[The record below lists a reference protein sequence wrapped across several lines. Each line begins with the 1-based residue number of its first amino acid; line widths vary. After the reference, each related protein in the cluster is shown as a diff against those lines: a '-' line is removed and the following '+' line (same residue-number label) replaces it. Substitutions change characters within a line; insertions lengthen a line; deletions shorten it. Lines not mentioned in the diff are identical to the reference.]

1 MESRNVFRIGAL
13 MAALGI
19 VAGAFGAHVIKGK
32 VEPKDLETF
41 EIAVRYQMYHA
52 LGLMAV
58 AGWFQALADR
68 DTVAKTP
75 KTAVLMLIT
84 GTIIFSG
91 TLYGIV
97 AGGPRWLGAI
107 TPIGGTLQ
115 IIGWAM
121 LAFCGGNKTKK
132 E

>member
-1 MESRNVFRIGAL
+1 MKPYQIVKSGAVL
-13 MAALGI
+13 AAVGI
-19 VAGAFGAHVIKGK
+19 AAGAFGAHGLKGK

-52 LGLMAV
+52 LGLLAV
-58 AGWFQALADR
+58 GAYLAGAAAKLSKPVSIAIILLLA
-68 DTVAKTP
+68 
-75 KTAVLMLIT
+75 
-84 GTIIFSG
+84 GTCIFSG

-97 AGGPRWLGAI
+97 IGGPRWLGAI

-115 IIGWAM
+115 IIGWLMIARHVE
-121 LAFCGGNKTKK
+121 K